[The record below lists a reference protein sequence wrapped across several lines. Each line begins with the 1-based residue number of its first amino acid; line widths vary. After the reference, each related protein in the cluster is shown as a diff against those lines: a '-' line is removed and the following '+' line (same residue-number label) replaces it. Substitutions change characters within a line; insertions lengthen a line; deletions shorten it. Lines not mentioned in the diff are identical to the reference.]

1 MSLKP
6 LALLQPLRLMVEF
19 TQKQQAM
26 RINSGSKNKIKI
38 DALKEILF
46 DYPYFKNAE
55 IEAAEAPS
63 GVANQPKSLEETI
76 SGAMNRAKKAF
87 ANCDY
92 SFGLESGLMAVPHT
106 KTGFMDVCVCA
117 IFDGKEFHFG
127 LSSAWEV
134 PASVVRYILEDGL
147 DMNEA
152 AVKAGLTDNPKV
164 GSAEGLIGI
173 MTAGRLPRKE
183 YTKEAIRMA
192 LIHMDGE

>member
-55 IEAAEAPS
+55 IEAVEAPS
-63 GVANQPKSLEETI
+63 GVDNQPKSLEETI

-173 MTAGRLPRKE
+173 MTEGRLPRKE

>member
-55 IEAAEAPS
+55 IEAVEAPS

>member
-1 MSLKP
+1 VSLKP

-55 IEAAEAPS
+55 IEAVEAPS